1 MSTINGNTTING
13 TLTVSNKVTAEKD
26 LHVRGWLYAANVAD
40 IYKGSFANTTELNAR
55 WPAASC
61 EDGWVAGVGNQ
72 TNGLIAY
79 VFNATAGEWQSTEAK
94 LYIDTNT
101 DIAELQS
108 GKVDKVG
115 SATAGKIA
123 LLKSDGGITQQ
134 NSKSLSELANASHTH
149 GRIASDGTI
158 DTSQAK
164 AIQGGD
170 KMIVLQDGKTIV
182 GRKVVFDGTTRE
194 KALTQAGT
202 FEKFMT
208 SHQDISGKADKV
220 SSPTNG
226 NLVTMNSG
234 GNLTNSG
241 KKASDFE
248 NVSNKVTDF
257 EAANIANDTKYPSAR
272 LTYYSILE
280 FMGLSVNEAVRV
292 TFHPDDDGEQ
302 YVLSDD
308 VMEYVKLIVKDGT
321 NYTTNKIEL
330 TGNEDN
336 IVSFVFKDP
345 STILDKAFQNIAN
358 ITKVHIPSFV
368 HSIGSNAFNTA
379 DDGLV
384 DIECEA
390 MTPPT
395 IGNNVFNFPG
405 GDPNN
410 VTLHVHNCA
419 KGDYGNDP
427 NWNVFNIVTTF

>member
-13 TLTVSNKVTAEKD
+13 TLTVSNEMTANKD
-26 LHVRGWLYAANVAD
+26 LHVRGWLYAANVAN
-40 IYKGSFANTTELNAR
+40 IYKGSFANTTDLNAR

-72 TNGLIAY
+72 TDGLIAY
-79 VFNATAGEWQSTEAK
+79 VFNATAGAWQSTGAK
-94 LYIDTNT
+94 LYVDTNT

-123 LLKSDGGITQQ
+123 LLRSDGGITQQ
-134 NSKSLSELANASHTH
+134 NSKSLSALADASHTH
-149 GRIASDGTI
+149 GEISSDGKI
-158 DTSQAK
+158 DTSHAT
-164 AIQGGD
+164 AILNGD
-170 KMIVLQDGKTIV
+170 KMIVLEAGKTIV
-182 GRKVVFDGTTRE
+182 GREVVFDGTTRE

-202 FEKFMT
+202 FEKFVT

-226 NLVTMNSG
+226 NLVAMNSN

-241 KKASDFE
+241 KKAADFE
-248 NVSNKVTDF
+248 NVTNKVTAF
-257 EAANIANDTKYPSAR
+257 SNPTDTQYPSAK
-272 LTYYSILE
+272 LTYDTIIEKL
-280 FMGLSVNEAVRV
+280 GLAVGEALKV
-292 TFHPDDDGEQ
+292 TFNPENSGDC
-302 YVLSDD
+302 D
-308 VMEYVKLIVKDGT
+308 VIYDESLVKLIVKDGVGYKT
-321 NYTTNKIEL
+321 KSIEL
-330 TGNEDN
+330 TGGEDN
-336 IVSFVFKDP
+336 DVFFVLSEPYIIPEKLFQDVSF
-345 STILDKAFQNIAN
+345 

-395 IGNNVFNFPG
+395 IGNNVFNYPG

-410 VTLHVHNCA
+410 VTLHVHKCA
-419 KGDYGNDP
+419 KSDYDNDS
-427 NWNVFNIVTTF
+427 NWNGFNIVTTF

>member
-13 TLTVSNKVTAEKD
+13 TLTVSNNMTANKD

-61 EDGWVAGVGNQ
+61 EDGWVAGVGSRD
-72 TNGLIAY
+72 NGLIAY
-79 VFNATAGEWQSTEAK
+79 VFNATAGAWQNTEAK

-134 NSKSLSELANASHTH
+134 NSKSLSELANANHPH
-149 GRIASDGTI
+149 GEISSDGKI
-158 DTSQAK
+158 DTSRAT

-170 KMIVLQDGKTIV
+170 KMIVLEAGKTIV
-182 GRKVVFDGTTRE
+182 GREVVFDGTTRG
-194 KALTQAGT
+194 KALTKAGT
-202 FEKFMT
+202 FETFLT
-208 SHQDISGKADKV
+208 SHQNINGKADKV

-226 NLVTMNSG
+226 NLVAMNSS

-248 NVSNKVTDF
+248 NVSNKVTSF
-257 EAANIANDTKYPSAR
+257 SNPTDTQYPSAK
-272 LTYYSILE
+272 LTYDTIIEKL
-280 FMGLSVNEAVRV
+280 GLAVGEALKV
-292 TFHPDDDGEQ
+292 TFRPANSGYCVVIGDE
-302 YVLSDD
+302 SF
-308 VMEYVKLIVKDGT
+308 VKLIVKDGVGYKT
-321 NYTTNKIEL
+321 KSIEL
-330 TGNEDN
+330 TGGVYND
-336 IVSFVFKDP
+336 VFFVLSEPYIIPEK
-345 STILDKAFQNIAN
+345 IFQDVKF

-368 HSIGSNAFNTA
+368 HYIGSNAFNTA

-384 DIECEA
+384 NIACEA

-405 GDPNN
+405 GDPSN
-410 VTLHVHNCA
+410 VTLHVHKCA
-419 KGDYGNDP
+419 KGDYDDDP
-427 NWNVFNIVTTF
+427 NWNRFNIATF

>member
-13 TLTVSNKVTAEKD
+13 TLTVSNDMTANKD

-40 IYKGSFANTTELNAR
+40 IYKGSFANTTDLNAR

-79 VFNATAGEWQSTEAK
+79 VFNATAGAWQSTGAK
-94 LYIDTNT
+94 LYVDTNT

-134 NSKSLSELANASHTH
+134 NSKSLSELANANHTH
-149 GRIASDGTI
+149 GSIRNDGTI
-158 DTSQAK
+158 DTSSAT
-164 AIQGGD
+164 AIKNKD
-170 KMIVLQDGKTIV
+170 KLIVLEDGQTIV
-182 GRKVVFDGTTRE
+182 GRDVVFDGSTRGR
-194 KALTQAGT
+194 ALTKAGT
-202 FEKFMT
+202 FEAFLT

-226 NLVTMNSG
+226 NLVSMNGS

-248 NVSNKVTDF
+248 NVSNKVTAF
-257 EAANIANDTKYPSAR
+257 STPTDTQYPSAL
-272 LTYYSILE
+272 LTYNTIIE
-280 FMGLSVNEAVRV
+280 KMGLSVNEAVRV
-292 TFHPDDDGEQ
+292 TFHPDNDGEQ

-368 HSIGSNAFNTA
+368 HSIGSSAFNTA
-379 DDGLV
+379 NDGLV

-419 KGDYGNDP
+419 KGDYNDDP

>member
-40 IYKGSFANTTELNAR
+40 IYKGSFANTTELNVR

-79 VFNATAGEWQSTEAK
+79 VFNATAGEWQSTGAK
-94 LYIDTNT
+94 LYVDTNT
-101 DIAELQS
+101 DIAKLQS

-134 NSKSLSELANASHTH
+134 NSKSLSELANANHTH
-149 GRIASDGTI
+149 GEISSDGTM

-170 KMIVLQDGKTIV
+170 KMIVLEEGKAIV
-182 GRKVVFDGTTRE
+182 GREVVFDGRDTS
-194 KALTQAGT
+194 KALTKAGT
-202 FEKFMT
+202 FETFLT

-220 SSPTNG
+220 SSPTNN
-226 NLVTMNSG
+226 NLVSMNGS

-241 KKASDFE
+241 KKATDFE
-248 NVSNKVTDF
+248 NVINKVNSFSSPTD
-257 EAANIANDTKYPSAR
+257 AQYPSAK
-272 LTYYSILE
+272 LTYDTIIEKL
-280 FMGLSVNEAVRV
+280 GLAVGEALKV
-292 TFHPDDDGEQ
+292 TFKPAKSG
-302 YVLSDD
+302 YCAVISD
-308 VMEYVKLIVKDGT
+308 ESLVKLIVKDGVGYKT
-321 NYTTNKIEL
+321 RSIKL
-330 TGNEDN
+330 TGGEENDVFFVLSEPYIIPEKIFQD
-336 IVSFVFKDP
+336 VSF
-345 STILDKAFQNIAN
+345 IA
-358 ITKVHIPSFV
+358 KVHIPSFV

-379 DDGLV
+379 DEGLAE
-384 DIECEA
+384 IECEA

-419 KGDYGNDP
+419 KGDYDNDP
-427 NWNVFNIVTTF
+427 NWKVFKIVTTF